1 MPDGM
6 NFRWLGAA
14 GVELECGGE
23 LLLVDPYLSRVP
35 FRYIFFG
42 TPHPNREL
50 VLRHL
55 SPARAVLVT
64 HPHFDHLMDV
74 PTVCRELGATAYGSP
89 NASALLLA
97 HGISSSKIRIIHP
110 GDNFQEG
117 PFSVDV
123 FSGEHNRIAGI
134 IPHIGPLPKQ
144 LNPPLKLSDF
154 RMDCMY
160 FYRVSAGGESILLWN
175 TLSPAGAPAADVL
188 VITASHRPEAWR
200 SVVAKVKPKAAIVI
214 HWDDFFS
221 PLEHPLRPMLA
232 PPRLGEGLLRR
243 MDPHEFA
250 HSLETIFPEEKI
262 YIPDIFQSVELKTI
276 YQRV

>member
-14 GVELECGGE
+14 GVELEYGGE
-23 LLLVDPYLSRVP
+23 RLLVDPYLSRVP

-42 TPHPNREL
+42 RPHPNREL

-55 SPARAVLVT
+55 SPARTVLIT

-74 PTVCRELGATAYGSP
+74 PTVCRDLGATAYGSS
-89 NASALLLA
+89 NASVLLLA
-97 HGISSSKIRIIHP
+97 HGISYSKIQIIHP
-110 GDNFQEG
+110 GNNFQEG
-117 PFSVDV
+117 PFSVEV

-134 IPHIGPLPKQ
+134 IPHTGRLPKQ

-160 FYRVSAGGESILLWN
+160 SYRVSAGGQSVLLWN
-175 TLSPAGAPAADVL
+175 TPSPEGAPAADVL
-188 VITASHRPEAWR
+188 VITASRRPEAWR
-200 SVVAKVKPKAAIVI
+200 SVVAKVKPKAVILI

-221 PLEHPLRPMLA
+221 PLERPLRPMLA
-232 PPRLGEGLLRR
+232 PPRLGERLIRW

-250 HSLETIFPEEKI
+250 RGWVTTFPEGRI
-262 YIPDIFQSVELKTI
+262 YIPDIFQSVEI
-276 YQRV
+276 NSNR

>member
-23 LLLVDPYLSRVP
+23 RLLADPYLSRVP
-35 FRYIFFG
+35 FRHILFG
-42 TPHPNREL
+42 RPHPNRDL

-55 SPARAVLVT
+55 SPARAILIT

-110 GDNFQEG
+110 GNIFPEG
-117 PFSVDV
+117 PFSVEV

-134 IPHIGPLPKQ
+134 VPHIGRIPRR

-154 RMDCMY
+154 RMDCIY
-160 FYRVSAGGESILLWN
+160 SYRVSAGGQSILLWN
-175 TLSPAGAPAADVL
+175 TLSPEGAPAADVL
-188 VITASHRPEAWR
+188 VITASRRPEAWR
-200 SVVAKVKPKAAIVI
+200 SVVAKVTPRAVILI

-221 PLEHPLRPMLA
+221 PLERPLRPMLA
-232 PPRLGEGLLRR
+232 PPRLGERLIRR

-250 HSLETIFPEEKI
+250 RSWETTFPEGRI
-262 YIPDIFQSVELKTI
+262 YIPNIFQSVELKTI
-276 YQRV
+276 YQRT

>member
-50 VLRHL
+50 GLRHL

-160 FYRVSAGGESILLWN
+160 SYRVSAGGESILLWN